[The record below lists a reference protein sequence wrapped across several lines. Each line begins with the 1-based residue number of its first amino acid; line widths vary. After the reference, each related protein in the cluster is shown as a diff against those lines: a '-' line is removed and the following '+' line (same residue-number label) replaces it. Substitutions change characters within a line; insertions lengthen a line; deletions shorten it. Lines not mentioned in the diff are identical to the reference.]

1 MILIAAGSSLPF
13 CNVDSQQIVLRAFSA
28 LERISSVR
36 KTSSLYETPAW
47 PDPNDPPFINAVAVI
62 ETALPPVGLLLA
74 LHAIEAG
81 FGRRRRRQNAPRTLD
96 LDLLAYDDL
105 RRPLDDRTAPA
116 KGPVLPH
123 PGIATREFVL
133 APLTEIA
140 PNWRHPVSDKTAGA
154 MLAALPTRQARRIS

>member
-28 LERISSVR
+28 LERISNLQAV
-36 KTSSLYETPAW
+36 SSLYETPAW
-47 PDPNDPPFINAVAVI
+47 PDPADPPFVNAVAAI
-62 ETALPPVGLLLA
+62 ETVLPPEALLTA

-81 FGRRRRRQNAPRTLD
+81 FGRRRRQRNAPRTLD
-96 LDLLAYDDL
+96 LDLLAYHDE
-105 RRPLDDRTAPA
+105 RRPQGDPA
-116 KGPVLPH
+116 EAQSGPILPH

-133 APLTEIA
+133 APLAEIA
-140 PNWRHPVSDKTAGA
+140 PDWRHPVTGERASA